1 MIVGV
6 MAAVIVIV
14 IIGTLIAGIVFY
26 HIYKKRSHDIYP
38 NTLQDT
44 VTHMEEASMAA
55 TAVTIAQLHDKIDHT
70 IEIIEETNT
79 GVNSLGKLC

>member
-1 MIVGV
+1 MGV
-6 MAAVIVIV
+6 VAAVIVIV
-14 IIGTLIAGIVFY
+14 IIGMLIAGIVFY
-26 HIYKKRSHDIYP
+26 HVYKKRSHDIHT

-44 VTHMEEASMAA
+44 AKQMEEASMAA